1 MQHDLR
7 RFVEK
12 KRFGDGAFIPELFE
26 RIAKRLTQ
34 CRARRLVR
42 NGSGKTHAQQAFVAA
57 SARCVEAQS
66 RRPRHRRSRCGRTHP
81 ERMNPTYRRFFRPA
95 RGKRGS
101 ARKPVAKQCA
111 ILKRQ
116 RHQIGTPDMQDGTLL
131 GMFGNE
137 RRNSFAKSTR
147 PQKAADERFLVDD
160 ADTRSA
166 KSARSHPE
174 PPNKRSGE
182 RSIVYLA
189 DAARRTLRLQ
199 DGERAAG
206 LNRPLDAKTR
216 PFPKFDRDIC
226 TFGVDNPFSSMSNV
240 DFAWRARAA
249 ETPFLLGANRHH
261 DMLVQ
266 QLDETRIRFGR
277 SVESASGS

>member
-1 MQHDLR
+1 MGRCSGCSETRGGIPSRRARDLR
-7 RFVEK
+7 R
-12 KRFGDGAFIPELFE
+12 
-26 RIAKRLTQ
+26 
-34 CRARRLVR
+34 
-42 NGSGKTHAQQAFVAA
+42 QQ
-57 SARCVEAQS
+57 
-66 RRPRHRRSRCGRTHP
+66 T
-81 ERMNPTYRRFFRPA
+81 
-95 RGKRGS
+95 K
-101 ARKPVAKQCA
+101 
-111 ILKRQ
+111 
-116 RHQIGTPDMQDGTLL
+116 
-131 GMFGNE
+131 
-137 RRNSFAKSTR
+137 
-147 PQKAADERFLVDD
+147 DD

-182 RSIVYLA
+182 RSVVYLA

-206 LNRPLDAKTR
+206 LDRPLDAKTR

-277 SVESASGS
+277 SVESASGSYKAIAHRYVHCQHP